1 MQLASDTDI
10 HDDMGGAM
18 SIRFTPGSSFND
30 YCRSHIPNY
39 DAERLQ
45 VLAIRFYYG
54 RETIVTLYAMD
65 KDQLHDDDG
74 EIPVKKFKLTVNFL
88 KDVFPHIEECNFT
101 LTTGHYALENMR
113 VINK

>member
-10 HDDMGGAM
+10 HNDMGGAM
-18 SIRFTPGSSFND
+18 SIRFTPDSSFND

-39 DAERLQ
+39 DADRLQ

-54 RETIVTLYAMD
+54 SETIVTLYAMD
-65 KDQLHDDDG
+65 KDQLHDSDG

-88 KDVFPHIEECNFT
+88 KDIFPHIQECNFT
-101 LTTGHYALENMR
+101 LTTGHYALDNMR